1 MSRYTKFIK
10 ASSAACL
17 IAATA
22 WAGSELLRPAYSG
35 NVGIEYGSAD
45 SLLRRDGIDFHIW
58 YPARAGGRAVTVGG
72 NGVFHGTDA
81 GRGAPPKEGAHPVIF
96 ISHGAGGNAGQFG
109 WIASALAEQG
119 YVVVLPNHPG
129 STSDNASAPEA
140 LRIWERPQD
149 VSAVLDGLQSDPDR
163 YPFMD
168 LSRVGVLGFS
178 AGGYTALALA
188 GARVDPGRL
197 SAFCDEGG
205 RGMSDCDF
213 FARAGIDLH
222 AVDFTEA
229 AQDLHD
235 PRIDFAVVIDPGIVE
250 TLTHASLAAIDMPM
264 LVVNLGD
271 EHLVP
276 PPVHARALSE
286 TVPGASFR
294 IVPDA
299 THFSFL
305 AECKPRGAEILINE
319 GEADPLCHDAGGR
332 PRSESHAEL
341 TKVILGFLNGLP
353 R

>member
-1 MSRYTKFIK
+1 MSGYTKFIK
-10 ASSAACL
+10 LASAACL
-17 IAATA
+17 ITATA

-35 NVGIEYGSAD
+35 NVGIDYGSAE
-45 SLLRRDGIDFHIW
+45 SLLRRDSIAFHIW

-81 GRGAPPKEGAHPVIF
+81 GRGAPPKEGAHPVIL

-109 WIASALAEQG
+109 WIASALAAEG

-149 VSAVLDGLQSDPDR
+149 VSAVLDWLQSDPER
-163 YPFMD
+163 YPYMD
-168 LSRVGVLGFS
+168 LSRVGILGFS

-188 GARVDPGRL
+188 GARVDPDRL
-197 SAFCDEGG
+197 SAFCDQGG

-222 AVDFTEA
+222 AVDFAEA

-250 TLTHASLAAIDMPM
+250 TLTHQSLAAIDMPM
-264 LVVNLGD
+264 LVLNLGD
-271 EHLVP
+271 EDLVP
-276 PPVHARALSE
+276 IPVHARELSE

-305 AECKPRGAEILINE
+305 AECKARGAEILINE
-319 GEADPLCHDAGGR
+319 GEADPLCQDAGGR
-332 PRSESHAEL
+332 PRSEIHAEL
-341 TKVILGFLNGLP
+341 AQVILGFLNGLL

>member
-1 MSRYTKFIK
+1 MSRYTKFVK
-10 ASSAACL
+10 VSSAACL
-17 IAATA
+17 VAAAA
-22 WAGSELLRPAYSG
+22 WAGSELMRPPYSG
-35 NVGIEYGSAD
+35 NVGIDYGSAE
-45 SLLRRDGIDFHIW
+45 SLLRRDSIDFHIW
-58 YPARAGGRAVTVGG
+58 YPAHPGGRAVTVGG
-72 NGVFHGTDA
+72 NGVFHGTGA
-81 GRGAPPKEGAHPVIF
+81 GDGAPPREGAHPVIF

-109 WIASALAEQG
+109 WIASVLAAEG

-149 VSAVLDGLQSDPDR
+149 ISAVLDWLQVDPDR

-188 GARVDPGRL
+188 GARVDPDRL
-197 SAFCDEGG
+197 SAFCDHGG

-235 PRIDFAVVIDPGIVE
+235 PRIGFAVVIDPGIVE
-250 TLTHASLAAIDMPM
+250 TLTHKSVAAIDMPM

-271 EHLVP
+271 EDLVP
-276 PPVHARALSE
+276 APVHARELSE
-286 TVPGASFR
+286 TVPGAFFR

-305 AECKPRGAEILINE
+305 AECKPRGAEILIKE
-319 GEADPLCHDAGGR
+319 GEADPLCHDTGGR
-332 PRSESHAEL
+332 PRSEIHAEL
-341 TKVILGFLNGLP
+341 TEAILGFLNGLL